1 MNFDR
6 IAKIYTMLEKVV
18 FGNQL
23 QWARTC
29 QLDKVRDCK
38 RILLIGEGRGRL
50 FTELLNTNTGAII
63 TLVESSEAMLSEIK
77 NSISSKN
84 LSNHT
89 FINLCYED
97 FKSFHKFDAVCTC
110 FFLGLF

>member
-6 IAKIYTMLEKVV
+6 IAKIYTILEKVV

-29 QLDKVRDCK
+29 QLDMIKDRQ

-50 FTELLNTNTGAII
+50 FTELLKANTGAAI
-63 TLVESSEAMLSEIK
+63 TLVDSSEKMLSEIK
-77 NSISSKN
+77 NSIPSNNLVNHKLIN
-84 LSNHT
+84 LS
-89 FINLCYED
+89 FED
-97 FKSFHKFDAVCTC
+97 FKPIHKFDAVCTC

>member
-6 IAKIYTMLEKVV
+6 VAKIYTILEKVV

-29 QLDKVRDCK
+29 QLDMIKDRQ

-50 FTELLNTNTGAII
+50 FTELIKVNTGAAI
-63 TLVESSEAMLSEIK
+63 TLVDSSEMMLI
-77 NSISSKN
+77 
-84 LSNHT
+84 
-89 FINLCYED
+89 
-97 FKSFHKFDAVCTC
+97 
-110 FFLGLF
+110 